1 MYIFC
6 YIGCWLPKEVWLQVI
21 SLAVGNEDILTYQS
35 LSAVSKQK
43 RALLQSLP
51 KPTPSIQLSED
62 VCAILSI
69 CPFAFEVVLS
79 YDRLKQAAGL
89 FSSVSKRL
97 TELLPRLQPEKTL
110 LVIHGN
116 HFFGQQDF
124 ILASI
129 LHCKHETTNC
139 EYFHF
144 DLGNFIAQIQSI
156 NNSHYNPRVE
166 WNYMSKSCVGWF
178 ICLTEIYFCGLTTWF
193 DKFGLFQLLYR
204 FAIISKCN
212 PQS

>member
-1 MYIFC
+1 MLILILGSILNIIIIIFC
-6 YIGCWLPKEVWLQVI
+6 FVLFQDREYNEITSTVITCTFSIIEAAGSRRKVWLKVI

-35 LSAVSKQK
+35 LSAVSKQM
-43 RALLQSLP
+43 RALVQSLP

-89 FSSVSKRL
+89 FSSLSKRL

-124 ILASI
+124 ILQAFY
-129 LHCKHETTNC
+129 TVNMRR
-139 EYFHF
+139 
-144 DLGNFIAQIQSI
+144 Q
-156 NNSHYNPRVE
+156 
-166 WNYMSKSCVGWF
+166 M
-178 ICLTEIYFCGLTTWF
+178 
-193 DKFGLFQLLYR
+193 
-204 FAIISKCN
+204 
-212 PQS
+212 